1 MQITMYS
8 TTTCT
13 TCIGL
18 EKWLTQEGFAY
29 DKKMADSD
37 DSIMAEFMSVNDGM
51 IGVPFTVL
59 TADDGTVTKISG
71 YDRAGFMRALGI

>member
-1 MQITMYS
+1 MHITMYS

-18 EKWLTQEGFAY
+18 EKWLTQEGFTY
-29 DKKMADSD
+29 EKKLADTD
-37 DSIMAEFMSVNDGM
+37 EAIMAEFMSVNDGM

-71 YDRAGFMRALGI
+71 YDRASFKHILGI